1 MAPRITGARRFDL
14 LNPVELGELS
24 SCLRADVVA
33 EGVDVVV
40 AEGIAVVVGEKLAI
54 CLCRERT
61 DQVLSVEL
69 KTLRSVG
76 VVLSPPETMAIFR
89 VASKAT
95 E

>member
-1 MAPRITGARRFDL
+1 MAPRIIGARRFDL
-14 LNPVELGELS
+14 LNPVELGESL
-24 SCLRADVVA
+24 SCLEADVVA

-40 AEGIAVVVGEKLAI
+40 AEGSAVVVGEMLAI
-54 CLCRERT
+54 CRCRERT

-76 VVLSPPETMAIFR
+76 LVLSPPETMATFR
-89 VASKAT
+89 VTSKAT